1 MKMVKPKTDEP
12 WEVVRMSVVNQRSVN
27 NGNESRTGNP
37 EGEIMSTTTQNSH
50 KSRGWKVLSLVG
62 IAVLAVAM
70 VVGIWGFFGRSEMKP
85 NPAAAK
91 QSAVTTQNN
100 PPKRALTT
108 PDKVPAVLK
117 NAGELGENI
126 YDAAKAGD
134 WKTAEAKLQEL
145 ATAAE
150 TISKEKLGSPA
161 VEGTLG
167 KLEKTIPGKDKTA
180 TLVEANRI
188 TLEIA
193 DLTAKYDPAVPVEVV
208 KLDYYGRE
216 LEIWAAAKNTPKLQE
231 TAKMIHQDWNSV
243 KSKIESRGGPKAIVA
258 FDSLVVKMDSAKT
271 PNDYA
276 LLATPI
282 LDEVDNLEKVF
293 G

>member
-1 MKMVKPKTDEP
+1 M
-12 WEVVRMSVVNQRSVN
+12 N
-27 NGNESRTGNP
+27 
-37 EGEIMSTTTQNSH
+37 TTTLKSH
-50 KSRGWKVLSLVG
+50 KSRGWKVLGLAG
-62 IAVLAVAM
+62 IAVLAVAI

-85 NPAAAK
+85 NPDPARQA
-91 QSAVTTQNN
+91 AVTTQNI
-100 PPKRALTT
+100 PPKKVSPA
-108 PDKVPAVLK
+108 PDKVPAALK

-126 YDAAKAGD
+126 YDAAKTGD
-134 WKTAEAKLQEL
+134 WKTAEAKLREL

-150 TISKEKLGSPA
+150 TISKEKLGSA
-161 VEGTLG
+161 TVEGTLG

-193 DLTAKYDPAVPVEVV
+193 DLTAKYDPTVPVEVI

-216 LEIWAAAKNTPKLQE
+216 LEIWAAAKNTAKLQE
-231 TAKMIHQDWNSV
+231 TARMVHQNWNSV
-243 KSKIESRGGPKAIVA
+243 KPKIEAKGSATAVA
-258 FDSLVVKMDSAKT
+258 TFDGLVVKMDSAKT
-271 PNDYA
+271 PDDYA
-276 LLATPI
+276 KLATPI